1 MKFKTPCFVRVEDA
15 EKRDELIAYC
25 KKIGYLQKYAC
36 DNKYLTVIAGFEP
49 NQVDTALWCKDLRD
63 AMLGRGLIDCGT
75 DIELFKALAAMND
88 ENDREQWFTD
98 TADGFSKCSVDR
110 WLDEWQPEYHD
121 RYSIWRKA
129 TVEEIVEH
137 FKNRQQ

>member
-1 MKFKTPCFVRVEDA
+1 MKFTTPCFVRVEGEEEKTRLITWILDIGNSYREDA
-15 EKRDELIAYC
+15 SGYIIAC
-25 KKIGYLQKYAC
+25 
-36 DNKYLTVIAGFEP
+36 
-49 NQVDTALWCKDLRD
+49 
-63 AMLGRGLIDCGT
+63 LGSRYENVHQSIQYSLVENLIDCGT

-88 ENDREQWFTD
+88 KNDREQWFTD

-129 TVEEIVEH
+129 TAEEIVEH
-137 FKNRQQ
+137 FKNR

>member
-1 MKFKTPCFVRVEDA
+1 MKFKTPCFVRVRERA
-15 EKRDELIAYC
+15 KRYELIKWLEATGRCSEIWDEGDEYWC
-25 KKIGYLQKYAC
+25 ALANDTPEHNFTSLPARQ
-36 DNKYLTVIAGFEP
+36 FE
-49 NQVDTALWCKDLRD
+49 LSHYY
-63 AMLGRGLIDCGT
+63 DCGT

>member
-1 MKFKTPCFVRVEDA
+1 MKTIACMVLVSDERLQTELEAWMRDIGHYVRAGKGNGARFLVFDSAQNEGLWLQLNDSA
-15 EKRDELIAYC
+15 QKIFARD
-25 KKIGYLQKYAC
+25 
-36 DNKYLTVIAGFEP
+36 F
-49 NQVDTALWCKDLRD
+49 
-63 AMLGRGLIDCGT
+63 IDCGT

-88 ENDREQWFTD
+88 KNDREQWFTD

-137 FKNRQQ
+137 FKTRQ

>member
-1 MKFKTPCFVRVEDA
+1 MKFTTPCFVRIEDA
-15 EKRDELIAYC
+15 DKRKELPQFLPD
-25 KKIGYLQKYAC
+25 IGRKALGSADQPYMVASI
-36 DNKYLTVIAGFEP
+36 DSV
-49 NQVDTALWCKDLRD
+49 LWCNLDVRTID
-63 AMLGRGLIDCGT
+63 TMIGQGYIDCGT

-88 ENDREQWFTD
+88 KNDREQWFTD

-129 TVEEIVEH
+129 TAEEIVEY
-137 FKNRQQ
+137 FKNR